1 MASSRAL
8 KALCE
13 REVLRGW
20 GRATPFSMV
29 AREGVLEEVAFEGEP
44 VQLPAGA
51 VLYYP
56 EPGQTLWDVARRYR
70 VSEEALRAH
79 NPDEKPPLL
88 VYRRLT
94 GF

>member
-1 MASSRAL
+1 M
-8 KALCE
+8 
-13 REVLRGW
+13 
-20 GRATPFSMV
+20 
-29 AREGVLEEVAFEGEP
+29 
-44 VQLPAGA
+44 QLPAGA

-70 VSEEALRAH
+70 ISEEALRAR
-79 NPDEKPPLL
+79 NPDGKAPLL